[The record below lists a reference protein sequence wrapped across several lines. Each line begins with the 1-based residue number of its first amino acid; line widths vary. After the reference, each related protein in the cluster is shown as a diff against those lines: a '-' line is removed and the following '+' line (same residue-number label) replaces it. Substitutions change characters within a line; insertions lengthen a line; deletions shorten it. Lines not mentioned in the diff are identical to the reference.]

1 LLVTRRGSLPRGSIW
16 RVVRRS
22 RAAQKTQ
29 SQTKT
34 PRRLT
39 ITIQEEDKRFAVGTL
54 DISQD
59 SVIYPGL
66 SVIFHGPHGDE
77 TGGPW
82 VGQLIMDRN
91 AELLLD
97 VWREVGRHLEI
108 QDSVDRIG
116 PLIGRRMP
124 FDAVLVRVLEVER
137 GKIETLVRAPA
148 WERPGDPPTGTEA
161 TQGELK
167 ALLAWWRKGK
177 PARLTVEAA
186 RRRLPGLLPA
196 GLEGDVL
203 CGPLR
208 SEALTPGVV
217 VLSSGRRAQF
227 QHEHELLLS
236 ALLEPLAVAVESDQ
250 RIRELTSLREA
261 AEADNRSLLARL
273 GRLDIA
279 DSIVGAETG
288 LKEIMEQ
295 VKLVARSDTPVLILG
310 ETGSGK
316 EVVARAI
323 HTGSRRASAP
333 FLRINCG
340 GISPD
345 LVDSELFG
353 HEQGSFTG
361 AVAERKGWFERADR
375 GTLFLDECGELPLPA
390 QVRLLRVLQD
400 GTFQRVGGEK
410 TLHVDV
416 RVVAATHRDLPAM
429 VASGQFR
436 EDLWYRIAVFPV
448 HLPPLR
454 ERLTD
459 IPALASHFALRAAKR
474 LGLSALNPSAED
486 LQLLVSYNWPGNVRE
501 LSAVIERAAILGEG
515 KRLDVARALGA
526 GAVAVQSAPVGSETP
541 VTLATPAAAS
551 PFEQSFP
558 SLDAAMIR
566 HIEAALARTRG
577 RVEGPDGAAAILQI
591 NPHTLRSRIRK
602 LRIDLQLA
610 RERGR

>member
-1 LLVTRRGSLPRGSIW
+1 M
-16 RVVRRS
+16 
-22 RAAQKTQ
+22 
-29 SQTKT
+29 
-34 PRRLT
+34 
-39 ITIQEEDKRFAVGTL
+39 
-54 DISQD
+54 DI
-59 SVIYPGL
+59 
-66 SVIFHGPHGDE
+66 
-77 TGGPW
+77 
-82 VGQLIMDRN
+82 N

-97 VWREVGRHLEI
+97 VWREVGQHLEI
-108 QDSVDRIG
+108 QESVDRIG
-116 PLIGRRMP
+116 PLIARRMP
-124 FDAVLVRVLEVER
+124 FESVLIRVIDLGR
-137 GKIETLVRAPA
+137 GRVETLVRAPRR
-148 WERPGDPPTGTEA
+148 EEGPGESLKVADAGEA
-161 TQGELK
+161 PMEK
-167 ALLAWWRKGK
+167 VLAWWRKGE
-177 PARLTVEAA
+177 PARVSVEVA
-186 RRRLPGLLPA
+186 RRRLPGLLPR
-196 GLEGDVL
+196 GLEGEVL

-208 SEALTPGVV
+208 SDARTPGIV
-217 VLSSGRRAQF
+217 VLSAGRLAHF
-227 QHEHELLLS
+227 QPQHALLLS
-236 ALLEPLAVAVESDQ
+236 ALLEPLAVAVESDH

-261 AEADNRSLLARL
+261 AEADKRSLLARL

-340 GISPD
+340 AISPD

-361 AVAERKGWFERADR
+361 AISERKGWFERADS
-375 GTLFLDECGELPLPA
+375 GTLFLDECGELPLSA

-400 GTFQRVGGEK
+400 GTFQRVGGERS
-410 TLHVDV
+410 LHVDV

-436 EDLWYRIAVFPV
+436 QDLWYRVAVFPV

-459 IPALASHFALRAAKR
+459 IPALATHFALRAAKR
-474 LGLSALNPSAED
+474 LGLSALNPTADD
-486 LQLLVSYNWPGNVRE
+486 LKLLVSYTWPGNVRE

-526 GAVAVQSAPVGSETP
+526 AVVALQSAPVGPETA
-541 VTLATPAAAS
+541 VALATPADTS
-551 PFEQSFP
+551 LSERSFP
-558 SLDAAMIR
+558 SLNAAMAR
-566 HIEAALARTRG
+566 HIEAALTRTRG

-602 LRIDLQLA
+602 LGIDLKQA